1 MNAFLLVSEARIAFR
16 GTKMTQVYFHCSN
29 ADELLIDRRGA
40 AVADLT
46 EAREHAAH
54 VMRSLIGARTTDD
67 WREWVLHIA
76 DDLGGEIF
84 ALPFTSVLGLP
95 H

>member
-1 MNAFLLVSEARIAFR
+1 
-16 GTKMTQVYFHCSN
+16 MTQVYFHCSN

-40 AVADLT
+40 TVANLA
-46 EAREHAAH
+46 EARDHAAR
-54 VMRSLIGARTTDD
+54 VMRSLITAKTTDD

-76 DDLGGEIF
+76 DDLGDELF
-84 ALPFTSVLGLP
+84 AVSFATVLGQT